1 MPTEK
6 PRVLHVIARF
16 NVGGTARY
24 LDNLIPGLTEHFE
37 ALLAVGHVQGHE
49 IEDSRLEKIDFER
62 IEHLGRR
69 ISPIQDFRA
78 YLELRKTV
86 KYFKP
91 QIIHSHTFKAGVLA
105 RLMFFKIPKIHTFHG
120 HLMGD
125 PEFSRRALQVIINI
139 ERCLA
144 KVTKKLITV
153 GEQVSKDLL
162 QVGVGKPHQYISIA
176 SEGQSLNFISRETA
190 RAELDIHPDNAVVLW
205 MARMAP
211 VKNPSLALQ
220 VARLLPEIN
229 FLMAGGGELFDQ
241 IKAQAPSNVRL
252 LSWVDAADV
261 IPAADIF
268 LSTSLNE
275 GVPYSLLEVLS
286 AGVPVVAVESGAI
299 AEIVENGRNG
309 ILTSL
314 DPTEIANQLSGVF
327 SNPTRRFFLS
337 RSALDSGVQNSGVKK
352 MLPDHFSLYREIL
365 IAELIDYPHPNGE
378 MH

>member
-24 LDNLIPGLTEHFE
+24 LDNLIPGLSDHFE
-37 ALLAVGHVQGHE
+37 TLLAAGHVQGYE
-49 IEDSRLEKIDFER
+49 IEDSRLEKIDFIR

-86 KYFKP
+86 KHFKP

-105 RLMFFKIPKIHTFHG
+105 RLMFFRIPKVHTFHG

-139 ERCLA
+139 ERRLA
-144 KVTKKLITV
+144 KITKKLITV

-162 QVGVGKPHQYISIA
+162 QVGVGKPHQYTSIA
-176 SEGQSLNFISRETA
+176 SEGQNLDFISRKAA
-190 RAELDIHPDNAVVLW
+190 RAKLNIHIDTPVVLW

-211 VKNPSLALQ
+211 VKNPSLALE
-220 VARLLPEIN
+220 VARLLPGVS

-241 IKAQAPSNVRL
+241 TKDQAPFNVQL
-252 LSWVDAADV
+252 LSWVAASDV
-261 IPAADIF
+261 IPVADIF

-286 AGVPVVAVESGAI
+286 AGVPIVAVESGAI
-299 AEIVENGRNG
+299 SEIIATGVNG
-309 ILTSL
+309 ILTSQ
-314 DPTEIANQLSGVF
+314 DPTDIATQISSLFLNPRQRLTMAHF
-327 SNPTRRFFLS
+327 SK
-337 RSALDSGVQNSGVKK
+337 NSSSVSSQSKK
-352 MLPDHFSLYREIL
+352 MLPAHLSLYGEIVGFDG
-365 IAELIDYPHPNGE
+365 IDSSLHEY
-378 MH
+378 

>member
-24 LDNLIPGLTEHFE
+24 LDNLLPGLAEHFQT
-37 ALLAVGHVQGHE
+37 LLAVGRVQRHE
-49 IEDSRLEKIDFER
+49 IEDSRLEKIDFVR

-86 KYFKP
+86 KRFKP

-105 RLMFFKIPKIHTFHG
+105 RLMFFRIPKVHTFHG

-139 ERCLA
+139 ERRLA

-162 QVGVGKPHQYISIA
+162 QVSVGKPHQYISIA
-176 SEGQSLNFISRETA
+176 SEGQNLNFISRKDG
-190 RAELDIHPDNAVVLW
+190 RAKLSSNTDTPVVLW

-211 VKNPSLALQ
+211 VKNPFLVLE
-220 VARLLPEIN
+220 VARLLPEVS
-229 FLMAGGGELFDQ
+229 FLMAGDGELFKQ
-241 IKAQAPSNVRL
+241 IKEQAPTNVRL
-252 LSWVDAADV
+252 LSWVDAAEV
-261 IPAADIF
+261 IPVADIF

-275 GVPYSLLEVLS
+275 GIPYSFLEVLS
-286 AGVPVVAVESGAI
+286 AGIPVVAVESGAI
-299 AEIVENGRNG
+299 AEIITHGLNG
-309 ILTSL
+309 ILCSQN
-314 DPTEIANQLSGVF
+314 PTEIAAQILSLF
-327 SNPTRRFFLS
+327 SKSVTRLAVGES
-337 RSALDSGVQNSGVKK
+337 ELNSNTLKSITNK
-352 MLPDHFSLYREIL
+352 MVPEHTSLYVEIL
-365 IAELIDYPHPNGE
+365 LINKFG
-378 MH
+378 

>member
-24 LDNLIPGLTEHFE
+24 LDNLLPQIADQVET
-37 ALLAVGHVQGHE
+37 LLAVGHVQGHE
-49 IEDSRLEKIDFER
+49 IEDSRLENIQFVR

-69 ISPIQDFRA
+69 VNPVQDFRA

-86 KYFKP
+86 KKFKP
-91 QIIHSHTFKAGVLA
+91 NIIHSHTFKAGLLS
-105 RLMFFKIPKIHTFHG
+105 RLMFFRIPKIHTFHG
-120 HLMGD
+120 HLLSD
-125 PEFSRRALQVIINI
+125 PEFSRRALQVIVNI
-139 ERCLA
+139 ELRLA
-144 KVTKKLITV
+144 KVTNTLITV

-162 QVGVGKPHQYISIA
+162 QVGVGKPNQYISIA
-176 SEGQSLNFISRETA
+176 SEGQSLNFISREAA
-190 RAELDIHPDNAVVLW
+190 RAKLDIHPDTHVVLW

-211 VKNPSLALQ
+211 VKNPSLALE

-229 FLMAGGGELFDQ
+229 FLIAGGGELFDQ

-252 LSWVDAADV
+252 LGWVDAAEV

-286 AGVPVVAVESGAI
+286 AGVPIVAVESGAI

-309 ILTSL
+309 ILTTFYQ
-314 DPTEIANQLSGVF
+314 TEIANQLSGLF
-327 SNPTRRFFLS
+327 SNPMQRSVLKQ
-337 RSALDSGVQNSGVKK
+337 SALDSSARNSEVKK
-352 MLPDHFSLYREIL
+352 MVPAHLSLYREIQVFDEVNSSL
-365 IAELIDYPHPNGE
+365 G
-378 MH
+378 

>member
-24 LDNLIPGLTEHFE
+24 LDNLLPGLAEHFE
-37 ALLAVGHVQGHE
+37 TLLAVGHVQGHE
-49 IEDSRLEKIDFER
+49 IEDSRLEKIDFVR

-78 YLELRKTV
+78 YLELRRSV
-86 KYFKP
+86 KQFKP

-105 RLMFFKIPKIHTFHG
+105 RLMFFRIPKVHTFHG
-120 HLMGD
+120 HLMSD

-139 ERCLA
+139 ERRLA

-162 QVGVGKPHQYISIA
+162 QVGVGKSHKYVSIA
-176 SEGQSLNFISRETA
+176 SEGQSLNFIPRNEA
-190 RAELDIHPDNAVVLW
+190 RAALNIHMETPVVLW

-211 VKNPSLALQ
+211 VKNPSLALE
-220 VARLLPEIN
+220 VARLLPAVT
-229 FLMAGGGELFDQ
+229 FLMGGGGELFDQ
-241 IKAQAPSNVRL
+241 IKVQAPPNVQL
-252 LSWVDAADV
+252 LSWVDAANV

-299 AEIVENGRNG
+299 AEIIKNGENG
-309 ILTSL
+309 ILTS
-314 DPTEIANQLSGVF
+314 PYPAEIAGQIDNLF
-327 SNPTRRFFLS
+327 SNPAFRLES
-337 RSALDSGVQNSGVKK
+337 GISAFKSIAANSKK
-352 MLPDHFSLYREIL
+352 HDMASKHISLYKKVV
-365 IAELIDYPHPNGE
+365 
-378 MH
+378 

>member
-37 ALLAVGHVQGHE
+37 TLLAVGHVQGHE
-49 IEDSRLEKIDFER
+49 IEDSRLEKIDFVR
-62 IEHLGRR
+62 IQHLGRR
-69 ISPIQDFRA
+69 INPIEDFRA
-78 YLELRKTV
+78 YLELRRKV
-86 KYFKP
+86 RQFKP

-105 RLMFFKIPKIHTFHG
+105 RSMFFKIPKIHTFHG

-139 ERCLA
+139 ERRLA
-144 KVTKKLITV
+144 KVTKTLITV
-153 GEQVSKDLL
+153 GEQVSRDLL

-176 SEGQSLNFISRETA
+176 SEGQSLNFISREAA
-190 RAELDIHPDNAVVLW
+190 RAKLNIHPDTPVVLW

-211 VKNPSLALQ
+211 VKNPALAIE

-241 IKAQAPSNVRL
+241 TKDQAPHNVRL
-252 LSWVDAADV
+252 LSWVDAAEV
-261 IPAADIF
+261 IPAADFF

-286 AGVPVVAVESGAI
+286 AGVPVVAVESGAV

-309 ILTSL
+309 ILTSP
-314 DPTEIANQLSGVF
+314 DPTKIANQLSGLF
-327 SNPTRRFFLS
+327 SNPMQRSVLKQ
-337 RSALDSGVQNSGVKK
+337 SALNAISASAQLKK
-352 MLPDHFSLYREIL
+352 MLPAHISLYRENL
-365 IAELIDYPHPNGE
+365 AVDGFNSSLKKH
-378 MH
+378 